1 MKQLVCHTTG
11 KTHIAE
17 VAEPRLGDGDILLK
31 LEACGIC
38 GTDLMKVYDGTTPK
52 PAQLGHEIVGVVAAA
67 GKNVSAFHPGMR
79 VAAAHHAPDFHS
91 HYSRRGSETQD
102 PHFKASNVDPGG
114 FAELIRV
121 PEELVSQTVHP
132 VPGHVPALRATFM
145 EPLAC
150 CLRALERV
158 PVREG
163 DTVLVVGVGAIGML
177 FLPLI
182 LGAGAEALAVD
193 VKPERL
199 EMARQWGARDVL
211 TAGKDDIAAV
221 TRKRSSRRGADVVI
235 LTATNAGTLGLAL
248 ESVRDGGTII
258 PFGVKPGTT
267 PSFDF
272 WQIYRREISLVTS
285 YSASPAGLAQAMKLL
300 SATGYEFEKTISE
313 VVPLVLAPQAFEKLH
328 AAKAAK
334 IIVSAGQ
341 ET

>member
-1 MKQLVCHTTG
+1 MKQLVCHATG
-11 KTHIAE
+11 KTHIAD
-17 VAEPRLGDGDILLK
+17 VAEPRLGDGDLLLK

-52 PAQLGHEIVGVVAAA
+52 PAQLGHEIVGTVAAA
-67 GKNVSAFHPGMR
+67 GKNISAFKPGMR
-79 VAAAHHAPDFHS
+79 VAAAHHAPDLQS

-102 PHFKASNVDPGG
+102 PRFKASNVDPGG

-150 CLRALERV
+150 CLRALERA

-182 LGAGAEALAVD
+182 IGAGAAVVAVD
-193 VKPERL
+193 VKPGRL
-199 EMARQWGARDVL
+199 EMARQWGAREAL

-221 TRKRSSRRGADVVI
+221 ARKRSLGRGADIVI
-235 LTATNAGTLGLAL
+235 LTATSAGTLNLAL
-248 ESVRDGGTII
+248 ESLRDGGTII
-258 PFGVKPGTT
+258 PFGVKPGTA
-267 PSFDF
+267 PPFDF

-285 YSASPAGLAQAMKLL
+285 YSATPAGLAQAMMLL
-300 SATGYEFEKTISE
+300 SGTGFEFEKTISE
-313 VVPLVLAPQAFEKLH
+313 TVPLDQAPQAFEKLH
-328 AAKAAK
+328 AGKAAK
-334 IIVSAGQ
+334 IVVSANQ
-341 ET
+341 EI